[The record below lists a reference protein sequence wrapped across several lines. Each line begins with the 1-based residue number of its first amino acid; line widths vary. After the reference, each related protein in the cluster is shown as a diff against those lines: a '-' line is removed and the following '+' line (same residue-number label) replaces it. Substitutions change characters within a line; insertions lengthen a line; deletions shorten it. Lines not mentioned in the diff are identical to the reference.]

1 MIPYIRHV
9 RVGKVME
16 KDVGLACVVE
26 SEDHLLMAQAYLED
40 DDILKL
46 DKCPH

>member
-16 KDVGLACVVE
+16 KDVGLACMVE
-26 SEDHLLMAQAYLED
+26 SEDHLLMDRL
-40 DDILKL
+40 IWRMTIF
-46 DKCPH
+46 